1 MTRGWGE
8 NHWPRGIGK
17 VRARCGVS
25 PRGVRDWNLLVG
37 WEASGRVRTPGAA
50 LEDWRLGGGGAVS
63 RGAGEQGG
71 RGQPGWGGG
80 SVHTRLG
87 RGNYNPT
94 VAPAYRATSD
104 PSKRV
109 AWEFGW
115 RQRPAGEARSAAT
128 TATAPP
134 LPQSGRRSCAVG
146 GKGLDRAR
154 GGHSLS
160 GPSPPL
166 TPGHVT
172 APKGTQRLPSSPGL
186 ELCYTALTLKAV
198 HMVYIICNHP
208 PLYNTRPSA

>member
-1 MTRGWGE
+1 MWGQPPRRQRWELARGLGSIWARA
-8 NHWPRGIGK
+8 HPR
-17 VRARCGVS
+17 
-25 PRGVRDWNLLVG
+25 RG
-37 WEASGRVRTPGAA
+37 
-50 LEDWRLGGGGAVS
+50 LGGLATGGRGAVS

-87 RGNYNPT
+87 WGNYNPT

-146 GKGLDRAR
+146 ERGWTEPGEATAGLVP
-154 GGHSLS
+154 H
-160 GPSPPL
+160 
-166 TPGHVT
+166 
-172 APKGTQRLPSSPGL
+172 PSSPPGL
-186 ELCYTALTLKAV
+186 SLRPRELNGGQQSRTRALLHRTHSGGSTLGL
-198 HMVYIICNHP
+198 HN
-208 PLYNTRPSA
+208 LQPSSSV